1 MKLKSPLIKRC
12 LTALVLV
19 LCSPYSMGDN
29 SVKDDKKL
37 SSMKQAYKAEFLAT
51 LSNLM
56 GKEIDPD
63 DPTAIQASETFFAV
77 DAAKSYAFSRIHGV
91 ALEFCPNETGLKNAM
106 ERYKKTANA
115 QIALG
120 EIYYS
125 EGFDLMLGQER
136 MVKSGRELTD
146 GLNEILDGI
155 KQEYRNA
162 DPESVLDKC
171 RESTKALNVLADF
184 YSVDPTQLSR

>member
-1 MKLKSPLIKRC
+1 MTLKSPLIKRC
-12 LTALVLV
+12 LAAFVLI
-19 LCSPYSMGDN
+19 LCSPYGMGD
-29 SVKDDKKL
+29 SPVTDDKKL
-37 SSMKQAYKAEFLAT
+37 STMKQAYKAEFLAT

-63 DPTAIQASETFFAV
+63 DPTAIQASEAFFAV

-91 ALEFCPNETGLKNAM
+91 ALEFCPNETALKSAM
-106 ERYKKTANA
+106 ERYKKAAKA

-125 EGFDLMLGQER
+125 EGFNLTLGQQR
-136 MVKSGRELTD
+136 MVKSGQELTD
-146 GLNEILDGI
+146 GLNEILEGI

-162 DPESVLDKC
+162 DPEHVLEKC

-184 YSVDPTQLSR
+184 YSVDPTELSR